1 MSLYDYEI
9 SKQLEAMDVSFYGLI
24 MAAMRRA
31 DTDNLNA
38 LRAFWPAVWDELQAR
53 YNAPGGALNDAEM
66 EYVLAQ
72 LNEVEVAED
81 SGEPAPVRTFAPGEQ
96 IAYVPVHADGDLNHP
111 DVEFGFVERLS
122 YSDVYSC
129 RYWRKGELGV
139 LRTVTNGE
147 ATPAEN
153 LVSVWSVPQATV
165 DAVIDRIREA
175 KETER

>member
-1 MSLYDYEI
+1 MSLYDYEV
-9 SKQLEAMDVSFYGLI
+9 SKQLAAMDVPFYGLI

-31 DTDNLNA
+31 DTNNLNA

-53 YNAPGGALNDAEM
+53 YKAPGGALNDAEM

-96 IAYVPVHADGDLNHP
+96 IAYVPTHAGGDLNHP
-111 DVEFGFVERLS
+111 DVEFGFVERLA
-122 YSDVYSC
+122 YSDVYLC

-139 LRTVTNGE
+139 LRTRANGE
-147 ATPAEN
+147 ATPAEG
-153 LVSVWSVPQATV
+153 LVSCWSVPQATV
-165 DAVIDRIREA
+165 DAAIARILAQQE
-175 KETER
+175 

>member
-1 MSLYDYEI
+1 MSLYDYEV
-9 SKQLEAMDVSFYGLI
+9 SKQIVAMNVPFYGLI
-24 MAAMRRA
+24 MAAMRQA

-53 YNAPGGALNDAEM
+53 FNAPGGALNDAEM

-72 LNEVEVAED
+72 LNQVEVAED

-96 IAYVPVHADGDLNHP
+96 IAYVPLHADGDLNHP

-139 LRTVTNGE
+139 LRTVANGE

-153 LVSVWSVPQATV
+153 MMSVWSVPQATV
-165 DAVIDRIREA
+165 DAAIARILAQQE
-175 KETER
+175 